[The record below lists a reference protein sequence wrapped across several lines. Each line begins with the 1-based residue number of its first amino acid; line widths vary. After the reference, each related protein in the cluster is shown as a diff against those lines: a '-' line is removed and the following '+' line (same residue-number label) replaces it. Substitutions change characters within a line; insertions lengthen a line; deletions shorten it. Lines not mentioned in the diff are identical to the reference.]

1 VSAGFD
7 SAAGD
12 EEGYL
17 LTPNGYALLLTKLM
31 GLAEGKIVVVLEGGY
46 NIPAISHGLH
56 ACVVALQ
63 GRFDATAAAAAVT
76 EPSAHALADIDRAVA
91 AQTKHWA
98 CFQ

>member
-1 VSAGFD
+1 
-7 SAAGD
+7 
-12 EEGYL
+12 
-17 LTPNGYALLLTKLM
+17 M

-63 GRFDATAAAAAVT
+63 GRFDATAVAVT

-91 AQTKHWA
+91 AQTRHWT